1 LRISFNISIFESKLC
16 GFSSRKGYGNFT
28 HSLSLFL
35 RWSIARKSL
44 LLSSIFKH
52 LQMTKITDELQAI
65 ATPERAKASAWFF
78 KTGKGQYGEGDVFI
92 GISNPD
98 LRAVCKNHKHLTFIE
113 LQELLNSPIHEYRFA
128 ALVILVEQMKKAKAI
143 GEGKTRQNIYGFY
156 LDNAYNI
163 NNWDL
168 VDCSARDIVGLYLF
182 DKDRSILYDMART
195 DHLWTQRI
203 AIIATSHFIN
213 NKQFY
218 DTLKISEILLSH
230 KHDLI
235 HKAVGWM
242 LREAWKK
249 GGEQTVEDFLE
260 QNIGRIPRT
269 ALRYAIEKMT
279 DERKKYFMSLR

>member
-1 LRISFNISIFESKLC
+1 ML
-16 GFSSRKGYGNFT
+16 Y
-28 HSLSLFL
+28 
-35 RWSIARKSL
+35 
-44 LLSSIFKH
+44 FKH
-52 LQMTKITDELQAI
+52 LMMRKITNELQAI
-65 ATPERAKASAWFF
+65 ATPERAKASAWYF

-92 GISNPD
+92 GITNPA
-98 LRAVCKNHKHLTFIE
+98 LRVICKQYKSLTLKE
-113 LQELLNSPIHEYRFA
+113 LQELLDNPIHEYRFA
-128 ALVILVEQMKKAKAI
+128 ALVILVEQMKKAK
-143 GEGKTRQNIYGFY
+143 GDTRQEIYDFY
-156 LDNAYNI
+156 LDNAYQI

-168 VDCSARDIVGLYLF
+168 VDCSARDIVGAFLF
-182 DKDRSILYDMART
+182 DKDRNILYDMART

-203 AIIATSHFIN
+203 AIIATSYFIN

-218 DTLKISEILLSH
+218 DTLNISEILLSH

-249 GGEQTVEDFLE
+249 GGNEQVEFFLE
-260 QNIGRIPRT
+260 QNISRMPRT

>member
-1 LRISFNISIFESKLC
+1 
-16 GFSSRKGYGNFT
+16 
-28 HSLSLFL
+28 
-35 RWSIARKSL
+35 
-44 LLSSIFKH
+44 
-52 LQMTKITDELQAI
+52 MTKITDELRAI
-65 ATPERAKASAWFF
+65 ATPERAEAAAWFF
-78 KTGKGQYGEGDVFI
+78 KTGKGQYGEGDIFI

-98 LRAVCKNHKHLTFIE
+98 LRTICKNYKQLTLSE
-113 LQELLNSPIHEYRFA
+113 LQELLDSPIHEFRFA
-128 ALVILVEQMKKAKAI
+128 ALVILVEQMKKANT
-143 GEGKTRQNIYGFY
+143 ETRREMYEFY
-156 LDNAYNI
+156 LDNTQNI

-168 VDCSARDIVGLYLF
+168 VDCSARDIVGAYLF

-203 AIIATSHFIN
+203 AIISTLYFIKK
-213 NKQFY
+213 KQFY

-242 LREAWKK
+242 LREAWKA
-249 GGEQTVEDFLE
+249 GGNEQVESFLE

-279 DERKKYFMSLR
+279 DERKKYFMTLR

>member
-1 LRISFNISIFESKLC
+1 MNNII
-16 GFSSRKGYGNFT
+16 
-28 HSLSLFL
+28 
-35 RWSIARKSL
+35 
-44 LLSSIFKH
+44 
-52 LQMTKITDELQAI
+52 DELQAI

-92 GISNPD
+92 GVSNPD
-98 LRAVCKNHKHLTFIE
+98 LRAVCKNYKTLTLIE
-113 LQELLNSPIHEYRFA
+113 LQALLDSPIHEYRFA

-143 GEGKTRQNIYGFY
+143 GEGETLQNIYDFY

-168 VDCSARDIVGLYLF
+168 VDCSARDIIGAYLF

-195 DHLWTQRI
+195 NHLWTQRI
-203 AIIATSHFIN
+203 AIIATSYFIN
-213 NKQFY
+213 HQQFY

-242 LREAWKK
+242 LREAWKR
-249 GGEQTVEDFLE
+249 GGERTVEDFLE

-279 DERKKYFMSLR
+279 DERKKYFMTLH

>member
-1 LRISFNISIFESKLC
+1 MRISFNISIFESKLC

-35 RWSIARKSL
+35 RWSIARKFL
-44 LLSSIFKH
+44 LLGSIFKH
-52 LQMTKITDELQAI
+52 HQMTKITDELQAI
-65 ATPERAKASAWFF
+65 ATPERAESSAWFF

-92 GISNPD
+92 GITNPD
-98 LRAVCKNHKHLTFIE
+98 LRAICKNYKHLTFTE
-113 LQELLNSPIHEYRFA
+113 LQELLNSQIHEYRMA
-128 ALVILVEQMKKAKAI
+128 ALFILVEQMKKAKAI
-143 GEGKTRQNIYGFY
+143 GEGERQQEIYDFY
-156 LDNAYNI
+156 LDNTYNI

-168 VDCSARDIVGLYLF
+168 VDCSARDIVGAYLF

-203 AIIATSHFIN
+203 AIIATHYFIN
-213 NKQFY
+213 QKQFF

-249 GGEQTVEDFLE
+249 NGNEQVESFLE

>member
-1 LRISFNISIFESKLC
+1 MQEFIR
-16 GFSSRKGYGNFT
+16 
-28 HSLSLFL
+28 
-35 RWSIARKSL
+35 
-44 LLSSIFKH
+44 
-52 LQMTKITDELQAI
+52 DLQAI

-98 LRAVCKNHKHLTFIE
+98 LRKICNQYNALNFE
-113 LQELLNSPIHEYRFA
+113 DLQELLNSEIHEYRLA
-128 ALVILVEQMKKAKAI
+128 ALIILVNQMKKAK
-143 GEGKTRQNIYGFY
+143 GEGRQKIYDFY
-156 LDNAYNI
+156 LDNTHRI

-168 VDCSARDIVGLYLF
+168 VDTSARDIVGAYLF

-203 AIIATSHFIN
+203 AIIATFYFIN
-213 NKQFY
+213 HKQFY

-230 KHDLI
+230 KHDLM

-249 GGEQTVEDFLE
+249 GGATQVEEFLE
-260 QNIGRIPRT
+260 QNITRFPRT
-269 ALRYAIEKMT
+269 ALRYTIEKMEE
-279 DERKKYFMSLR
+279 ERKKYFMNLK

>member
-1 LRISFNISIFESKLC
+1 MS
-16 GFSSRKGYGNFT
+16 
-28 HSLSLFL
+28 
-35 RWSIARKSL
+35 
-44 LLSSIFKH
+44 
-52 LQMTKITDELQAI
+52 KITDELQAI
-65 ATPERAKASAWFF
+65 ATPQRAGTSARFF

-98 LRAVCKNHKHLTFIE
+98 LRTVCKKHLSLSFKE
-113 LQELLNSPIHEYRFA
+113 LQELLDSEIHEYRMA
-128 ALVILVEQMKKAKAI
+128 ALIILVEQMKKV
-143 GEGKTRQNIYGFY
+143 KTAEKRTKIYDFY
-156 LDNAYNI
+156 LDNTHRI

-195 DHLWTQRI
+195 DHLWTQRVS
-203 AIIATSHFIN
+203 IIATHYFIN
-213 NKQFY
+213 KKQFL

-235 HKAVGWM
+235 HKAIGWM

-249 GGEQTVEDFLE
+249 QGEEQIEEFLE
-260 QNIGRIPRT
+260 KSIDIIPRT

-279 DERKKYFMSLR
+279 GERKKYFMTLK